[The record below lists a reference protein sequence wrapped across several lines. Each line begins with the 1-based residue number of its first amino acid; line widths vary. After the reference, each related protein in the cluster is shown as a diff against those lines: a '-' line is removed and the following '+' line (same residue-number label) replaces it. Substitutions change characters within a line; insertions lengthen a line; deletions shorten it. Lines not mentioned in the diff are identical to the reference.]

1 MKYNLGDSCSLVLG
15 PQREQ
20 AQTKRSYYIY
30 FLILA
35 KPKKNYN

>member
-1 MKYNLGDSCSLVLG
+1 MHWHEIHLGDSCSLVLG

-30 FLILA
+30 FFNFG
-35 KPKKNYN
+35 KT